1 MRVFLVRHAQSENNA
16 LKSPNLDNPS
26 RQSDPSLTKKGWQQC
41 ANLTAFFTK
50 EADSKYKRVK
60 EIWTSPMK
68 RCLLTAKAVEDGLRT
83 GNARVNGEI
92 FEHGGCFEGGRGG
105 SGSGAGGDEGENE
118 NKTNNATGRPGM
130 GRDEI
135 KQIFPDVIV
144 PEELKNGWW
153 DAKRGVETVPEA
165 QARAEKVAEM
175 LWKRARGK
183 SDGTKNQGEDEDDEA
198 IQKAKKRKVD
208 DDDKE
213 KEKEEEEEDVGD
225 LVVVSH
231 GMFTDI
237 LLKILVG
244 VPKSTG
250 RQKGLFC
257 SQNAGIHAIDLD
269 VATEENI
276 CGLVQFNDVRHIPE
290 EVRTGGSVFG
300 LDECY
305 VSEGSA

>member
-1 MRVFLVRHAQSENNA
+1 MRVYLIRHAQSENNA

-26 RQSDPSLTKKGWQQC
+26 RQSDPSLTRKGWEQC
-41 ANLTAFFTK
+41 ATLTAWCAK
-50 EADSKYKRVK
+50 ESNSTYKEVT
-60 EIWTSPMK
+60 EIWTSPMR

-83 GNARVNGEI
+83 GNARVHGEI

-105 SGSGAGGDEGENE
+105 LAQENSTSGGGGGGGG
-118 NKTNNATGRPGM
+118 ATGRPGM
-130 GRDEI
+130 GRDEM
-135 KQIFPDVIV
+135 KQVFPGVIV
-144 PEELKNGWW
+144 PDELKNGWW

-165 QARAEKVAEM
+165 QARAERVAET
-175 LWKRARGK
+175 LWKRARG
-183 SDGTKNQGEDEDDEA
+183 SGL
-198 IQKAKKRKVD
+198 R
-208 DDDKE
+208 
-213 KEKEEEEEDVGD
+213 EKEEEEEEEKKNGEDKNDDDEQQKKKKRKVNEQVGD
-225 LVVVSH
+225 LVIVSH

-250 RQKGLFC
+250 RQTGLFC

-269 VATEENI
+269 VATEDNV
-276 CGLVQFNDVRHIPE
+276 CGLVQFNDVRHIPIE
-290 EVRTGGSVFG
+290 ARTGGSVFG